1 MNISIERAKELRKYI
16 VEAVQS
22 LEDVKAVKCPELYN
36 EWNGDGIDYPKG
48 YKIRRNGKVYR
59 VITAHKSQLD
69 WTPET
74 VASLFEVIDE
84 THVGTL
90 EDPIPYDGNMEIF
103 VDLYY
108 IQNNVIYKCIR
119 SSGVTLYHN
128 LADLVGNYVEIVE

>member
-1 MNISIERAKELRKYI
+1 MTLIERARQLRPLI
-16 VEAVQS
+16 VKAAQS
-22 LEDVKAVKCPELYN
+22 LEDNISATCPELYD
-36 EWNGDGIDYPKG
+36 EWDGNGIDYPKG

-119 SSGVTLYHN
+119 SSGVALHHN